1 MLLVVF
7 TSVPMLFLTGIS
19 WPQTNIPGAWQG
31 VSWLIPSTF
40 GIRGFLRISSMGG
53 TLHDIQPEYQALW
66 IQTLVYFLMTC
77 LVYRFQ
83 IISARRHALEAKKAL
98 K

>member
-1 MLLVVF
+1 
-7 TSVPMLFLTGIS
+7 
-19 WPQTNIPGAWQG
+19 
-31 VSWLIPSTF
+31 
-40 GIRGFLRISSMGG
+40 MGG

-83 IISARRHALEAKKAL
+83 IIRARRHALEAKKAV